1 VMMLNGLLTIKD
13 VMRNSR
19 LGEQAELAE
28 KLTQDE
34 GSGVLVRLTP
44 ADERPAATLV
54 CFPYGAGHAV
64 HFRPVADAM
73 RRKDASFAVLGVE
86 LPGHDPKSGA
96 DELKPVTD
104 IADLVVG
111 ELLAQERGRI
121 VLWGHCVGSALA
133 IEVARRLRARGVDV
147 EHLFIGAKLLY
158 DAAALRES
166 IDYVSS
172 MTYEDIR
179 HWLTV
184 ETGFTGFDE
193 LGASY
198 ADLLVRT
205 FRHDST
211 SANTYYLTAHGDGG
225 RAEPLAV
232 PTTAVYAA
240 DDPVT
245 ADFADR
251 YRDWAPFTGVPQM
264 LELPGGGHYF
274 TRTRPAKV
282 VEIVLETLAAQQAAA
297 PNGAER

>member
-1 VMMLNGLLTIKD
+1 MAADAAPEADGELSSAAMRVAAVWGEVLGIDPTSIKLTDDFFELGGNSLAAMRVVMMLNGLVTIKD

-44 ADERPAATLV
+44 ADDRPSATLV

-73 RRKDASFAVLGVE
+73 RRKDSSFAVLGVE

-96 DELKPVTD
+96 DELMQVAD
-104 IADLVVG
+104 IAGLVVE
-111 ELLAQERGRI
+111 ELLRQERGKI

-133 IEVARRLRARGVDV
+133 IEVARLLRARNVEV

-158 DAAALRES
+158 DAAALHES

-172 MTYEDIR
+172 MTYEDIK

-211 SANTYYLTAHGDGG
+211 SANAYYLN
-225 RAEPLAV
+225 AV
-232 PTTAVYAA
+232 SYTH
-240 DDPVT
+240 
-245 ADFADR
+245 
-251 YRDWAPFTGVPQM
+251 
-264 LELPGGGHYF
+264 L
-274 TRTRPAKV
+274 
-282 VEIVLETLAAQQAAA
+282 
-297 PNGAER
+297 